1 MGMTQ
6 SAGTVMQ
13 LSVAASGIV
22 IAAASNNIAK
32 GIYAYTLA
40 DRRTG
45 RQSLLLL
52 SVLAVLGLTPLVWLA
67 R

>member
-1 MGMTQ
+1 
-6 SAGTVMQ
+6 
-13 LSVAASGIV
+13 V
-22 IAAASNNIAK
+22 IAAAGNNVAK

-52 SVLAVLGLTPLVWLA
+52 SLLAVLGLTPLVWLA